1 MALKRA
7 GAKLGH
13 VPKFSFTLF
22 WGCLLTGKPYLAVWE
37 IAPNCMYRY
46 VMYFSSSIVCYKTT
60 RLFTVHHTLGTNPKK
75 KFTSM
80 LRVRVNKRSFFN
92 SFLTLKNWKNMGF
105 FSLSKGSEWIKL
117 EKYACTIFQF
127 IYSICHCQTEQ
138 KFPFW
143 SQNASGER
151 GFPGF
156 LRNKMGVE
164 KRRRWLVPFS
174 LERVSWSSHCMEF
187 RDKKNIHTAS
197 TFIPNCAILCYF
209 VIWKAKE
216 LVDLGCKRI
225 FFAHKMTGF

>member
-1 MALKRA
+1 M
-7 GAKLGH
+7 
-13 VPKFSFTLF
+13 
-22 WGCLLTGKPYLAVWE
+22 
-37 IAPNCMYRY
+37 
-46 VMYFSSSIVCYKTT
+46 
-60 RLFTVHHTLGTNPKK
+60 GT
-75 KFTSM
+75 
-80 LRVRVNKRSFFN
+80 
-92 SFLTLKNWKNMGF
+92 FLV
-105 FSLSKGSEWIKL
+105 SKSSEWIKL

-225 FFAHKMTGF
+225 FFLHTKWLGFNTLIWNN